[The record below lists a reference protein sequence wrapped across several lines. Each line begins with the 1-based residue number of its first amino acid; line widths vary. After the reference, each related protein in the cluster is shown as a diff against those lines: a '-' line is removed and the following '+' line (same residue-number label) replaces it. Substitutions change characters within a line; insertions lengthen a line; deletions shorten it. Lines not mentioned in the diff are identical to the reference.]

1 MENIHENQVGEVLS
15 YQYEQGCPNQVVL
28 GNPTFQDLS
37 MGKTLA
43 AAGHMPRQKFST
55 QGGVEMRYILQI
67 IIFKI
72 LANGSFQKTSIGI
85 PPPQR
90 K

>member
-15 YQYEQGCPNQVVL
+15 YQYEQGSPYQAVTQ
-28 GNPTFQDLS
+28 PRSQDLS

-55 QGGVEMRYILQI
+55 QGGVG
-67 IIFKI
+67 KV
-72 LANGSFQKTSIGI
+72 
-85 PPPQR
+85 
-90 K
+90 

>member
-1 MENIHENQVGEVLS
+1 MENIHEKQVGEVLS
-15 YQYEQGCPNQVVL
+15 YQGSPNQVVL

-55 QGGVEMRYILQI
+55 QGGVEMR
-67 IIFKI
+67 
-72 LANGSFQKTSIGI
+72 
-85 PPPQR
+85 
-90 K
+90 